1 MSLPSVG
8 KNRMLGGVHHP
19 TDIVAGQKL
28 GDALTHRLFSSPEFL
43 QKLDKLYKT
52 TDTSFY
58 P

>member
-1 MSLPSVG
+1 
-8 KNRMLGGVHHP
+8 MLGGVHHP